1 MKESFARNKG
11 KRLEYL
17 FDLKYQTIRKISISI
32 LIVELS
38 INVLLIAIDIIGC
51 RILCINEKSDMTS
64 ETKKNISFFYS
75 IISIFFGILIVIG
88 GIGKYVLF
96 LLLLHFI
103 ESGDIGKFDD
113 FLDCR
118 NVKEEYFENFDDTFK
133 LKRCFLA
140 FAILNIISESLDKV
154 KGFLEKYIE
163 NEKKIEKNPYG
174 INDTSSSS
182 KS

>member
-1 MKESFARNKG
+1 M
-11 KRLEYL
+11 
-17 FDLKYQTIRKISISI
+17 
-32 LIVELS
+32 
-38 INVLLIAIDIIGC
+38 
-51 RILCINEKSDMTS
+51 
-64 ETKKNISFFYS
+64 
-75 IISIFFGILIVIG
+75 
-88 GIGKYVLF
+88 
-96 LLLLHFI
+96 HFI